1 MTPPKASVIVLGYN
15 GRQYL
20 DACLSSL
27 LDSELPRDEYEVLYV
42 DNGSKDRSVDFVR
55 QRFPDVRVL
64 PLDRNYGFAEGNN
77 RGLREARGRHIAVLN
92 QDTVCHRR
100 WLSELLAA
108 LETDPDVKAVH
119 SNILTPWCPGFEA
132 MEREAW
138 PPIVHVADLNRFGF
152 ISYQQRPFAEE
163 PIETLFLAGAATMVQ
178 RELVDRMGYLFD
190 RDFFAYCEDTD
201 LALRVHNLGYRSLLV
216 PTSVVYHDLR
226 PSTSLSWPT
235 LHKTLMILRNRALAY
250 FKNMELVEFLAF
262 LPWLAVGA
270 PLKPGELSLGP
281 GRTILYGLGMAPLM
295 PLALAC
301 AALHARKV
309 LARRSAVLRQRALPR
324 FALLR
329 SLRSRGA
336 AAEPR

>member
-1 MTPPKASVIVLGYN
+1 MTAPRASVIVLGYN
-15 GRQYL
+15 GRRYL
-20 DACLSSL
+20 DACLASL

-42 DNGSKDRSVDFVR
+42 DNGSTDGSVDFVR
-55 QRFPDVRVL
+55 ERFPDVRIVS
-64 PLDRNYGFAEGNN
+64 LDRNYGFAEGNN
-77 RGLREARGRHIAVLN
+77 RGLHEARGRHIAVLN

-108 LETDPDVKAVH
+108 VETDPDVKAVH
-119 SNILTPWCPGFEA
+119 SNILTPWCPGYEE

-138 PPIVHVADLNRFGF
+138 PPIVHVAELNRFGF
-152 ISYQQRPFAEE
+152 VAYQQRPFATE
-163 PIETLFLAGAATMVQ
+163 PIETLFLAGAAMMVQ

-190 RDFFAYCEDTD
+190 RDFTAYCEDTD

-226 PSTSLSWPT
+226 PSTALSWPT
-235 LHKTLMILRNRALAY
+235 LRKTLMIVRNRALAY

-262 LPWLAVGA
+262 LPRMAVGA

-281 GRTILYGLGMAPLM
+281 ARSALYALGTVPLI
-295 PLALAC
+295 PVALAW

-309 LARRSAVLRQRALPR
+309 MARRSELLRQRKRPR

-329 SLRSRGA
+329 SLRGTGA
-336 AAEPR
+336 AAESR

>member
-1 MTPPKASVIVLGYN
+1 
-15 GRQYL
+15 
-20 DACLSSL
+20 
-27 LDSELPRDEYEVLYV
+27 VLYV
-42 DNGSKDRSVDFVR
+42 DNGSEDSSVDFVR
-55 QRFPDVRVL
+55 ERFPDVRVL

-77 RGLREARGRHIAVLN
+77 RGLREARGRRIAVLN

-100 WLSELLAA
+100 WLSELLTAVEA
-108 LETDPDVKAVH
+108 DPDVKAVH
-119 SNILTPWCPGFEA
+119 SNILTPWCPGFEG

-138 PPIVHVADLNRFGF
+138 PPIVHVAELNRFGF
-152 ISYQQRPFAEE
+152 VTYEQRPFVQE
-163 PIETLFLAGAATMVQ
+163 PIETLFLAGAATMVE

-190 RDFFAYCEDTD
+190 RDFVAYCEDTD

-216 PTSVVYHDLR
+216 PTSIVYHDLR
-226 PSTSLSWPT
+226 PSTTLSWPT

-250 FKNMELVEFLAF
+250 FKNMELMEFLAF

-270 PLKPGELSLGP
+270 PLKPGEFSLGP
-281 GRTILYGLGMAPLM
+281 ARTALYALGTAPLI
-295 PLALAC
+295 PVALAW

-309 LARRSAVLRQRALPR
+309 MARRSELLRQRVLPR

-336 AAEPR
+336 AAAPR